1 MNPEL
6 INRVRDGGFV
16 QITFVLDG
24 ESITLNGWCGN
35 NPDEAERKKSEFCSL
50 RMDTWLRDDD
60 DHLVQASLRIMP
72 EEIRSVQFLAEAPT
86 FVDVDGA
93 SVTMEAGFYPES

>member
-1 MNPEL
+1 EG
-6 INRVRDGGFV
+6 NRTRFFSV
-16 QITFVLDG
+16 
-24 ESITLNGWCGN
+24 
-35 NPDEAERKKSEFCSL
+35 